1 MRFSGFDKGTLF
13 TPVPNPLFGPLLE
26 QIQDLAE
33 LKVTLRG
40 LWMLHRQRQWP
51 HAVSAG
57 AFLSD
62 TALLRGLRG
71 FGQEPTEEIRRGLQL
86 AVARGTFL
94 LHRPK
99 EERGAEPVYLLNNH
113 AGRSALAR
121 MRHDSSVSP
130 QYTPET
136 MPEEPPAEPLNIFA
150 LYENNIGTISPL
162 LVDQLTE
169 AEEDYPWTWI
179 NQAFQ
184 IAVAEN
190 KRSWRYIAGILRRW
204 AAEGKDNGKPER
216 HPAEDSRQEFLR
228 DYQRR
233 WGSSGEDRART

>member
-1 MRFSGFDKGTLF
+1 MRFSGFDKSTRF

-40 LWMLHRQRQWP
+40 LWMLHRRRPQG
-51 HAVSAG
+51 VTAG

-62 TALLRGLRG
+62 TALLRGLGSLGR
-71 FGQEPTEEIRRGLQL
+71 EPAQEIRRGLQL
-86 AVARGTFL
+86 AVARGTL
-94 LHRPK
+94 LMYCPS
-99 EERGAEPVYLLNNH
+99 GDDAAEPVYLLNDH
-113 AGRSALAR
+113 AGRTALAR
-121 MRHDSSVSP
+121 LREDGGLPVVHPSLE
-130 QYTPET
+130 TPEA
-136 MPEEPPAEPLNIFA
+136 PPVETPSIFS
-150 LYENNIGTISPL
+150 LYENNVGTISPL
-162 LVDQLTE
+162 LADQLVE
-169 AEEDYPWTWI
+169 AEERYPWSWI

-204 AAEGKDNGKPER
+204 AAEGKDDGKPGR
-216 HPAEDSRQEFLR
+216 HPEEDNRQKFLR

-233 WGSSGEDRART
+233 WGGSGEDRARA